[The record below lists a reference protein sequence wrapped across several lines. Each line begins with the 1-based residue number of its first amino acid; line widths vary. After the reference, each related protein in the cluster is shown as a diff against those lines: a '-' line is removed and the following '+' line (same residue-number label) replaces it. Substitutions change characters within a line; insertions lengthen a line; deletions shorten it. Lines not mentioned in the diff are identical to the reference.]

1 MFQIFKAV
9 NFDWLKWRRVFIGI
23 SVLLMVAGLG
33 SAIFREWKHPN
44 GTNAFNLGVD
54 FRGGTVVT
62 ARFKQAATAEQ
73 IRATLGAQGL
83 NDAVIQ
89 PVLIDPILFSSN
101 FLWIGQ
107 SARHQSFASCHSESS
122 ASTRTERVT
131 YTGGELRS

>member
-54 FRGGTVVT
+54 FRRYLVT
-62 ARFKQAATAEQ
+62 ARFK
-73 IRATLGAQGL
+73 RGVG
-83 NDAVIQ
+83 
-89 PVLIDPILFSSN
+89 
-101 FLWIGQ
+101 
-107 SARHQSFASCHSESS
+107 
-122 ASTRTERVT
+122 
-131 YTGGELRS
+131 